1 MGASGLVALAE
12 AEVVGI
18 AETEDA
24 AVVGNIVA
32 AADIAA
38 VVVEAV
44 YTAVGMAV
52 VLGTVAVVESSEA
65 AEALLSRIGQPFAGR

>member
-1 MGASGLVALAE
+1 MLVALAE

-18 AETEDA
+18 AETGDA
-24 AVVGNIVA
+24 AVVGNVVA
-32 AADIAA
+32 AADIVA

-44 YTAVGMAV
+44 YTAVGMVV

-65 AEALLSRIGQPFAGR
+65 AEALLWRIGQLFAGHWAP